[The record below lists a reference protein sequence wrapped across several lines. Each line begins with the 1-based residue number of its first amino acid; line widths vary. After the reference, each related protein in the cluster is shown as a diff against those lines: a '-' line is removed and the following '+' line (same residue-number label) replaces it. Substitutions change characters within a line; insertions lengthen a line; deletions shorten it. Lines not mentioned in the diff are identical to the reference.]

1 MMGKEQSLQLMR
13 LGEQAKK
20 TQEFGPLSHTT
31 CKINTKWIT
40 GLNIRAKL

>member
-20 TQEFGPLSHTT
+20 KKTNRNLDPYLTPH
-31 CKINTKWIT
+31 
-40 GLNIRAKL
+40 AKLTQSGSQV